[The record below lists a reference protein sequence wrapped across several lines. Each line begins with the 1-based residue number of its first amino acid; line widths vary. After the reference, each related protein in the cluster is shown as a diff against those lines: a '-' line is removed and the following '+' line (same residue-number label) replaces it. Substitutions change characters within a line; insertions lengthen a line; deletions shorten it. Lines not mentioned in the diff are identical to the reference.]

1 MPNYGDYGNVGGI
14 SGYQQQPYYNNP
26 MSDRFSQFGGQY
38 QQPQPNP
45 QPTNNGIIWVQG
57 EEGAKAY
64 LIARGT
70 SVMLMDSENSTFYLK
85 SSDQSGMRLPLRIF
99 DYTERT
105 ANKAAP
111 PLQQDNTYF
120 VTREEFVALED
131 RLNALVAKEHAK
143 PTKSAKTKEDNEN
156 G

>member
-85 SSDQSGMRLPLRIF
+85 SSDQSGMPLPLRIF

-120 VTREEFVALED
+120 VTREEFAALED